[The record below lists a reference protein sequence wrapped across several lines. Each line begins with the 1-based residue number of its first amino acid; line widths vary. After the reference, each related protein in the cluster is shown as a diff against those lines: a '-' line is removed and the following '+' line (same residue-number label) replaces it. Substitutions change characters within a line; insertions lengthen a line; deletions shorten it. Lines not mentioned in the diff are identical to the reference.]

1 MAFRADEPVIEALIL
16 RESEA
21 CIGLTGVVAGN
32 EVPVSKHVL
41 HQPAPRA
48 DQQLTVIHK
57 DAKAA
62 GLLRDRRKLA
72 SEGR

>member
-1 MAFRADEPVIEALIL
+1 MAFRADEPAIDTLML

-21 CIGLTGVVAGN
+21 CIGLTGVVASN
-32 EVPVSKHVL
+32 EVPVSEHVL

-48 DQQLTVIHK
+48 DQQLTVVHK
-57 DAKAA
+57 DAKVA
-62 GLLRDRRKLA
+62 GLLRNRRKLA